1 MALWQ
6 ERTVVHGA
14 AMKRTYV
21 YRATQVEKWRRFCND
36 EWTTHDDL
44 VASIL
49 GTTETNEAM
58 EFGTTIHK
66 LIEQTHSNQQ
76 PDNIADRYD
85 LQSLQHCCDLIGKD
99 ALMELPAARGVYED
113 DAIFVALRGTADA
126 VIGTTIVD
134 FKTTLGSITERK
146 IQSYQDSMQ
155 WRCYLW
161 LFSCYTFQFV
171 IHQWIESNGVYA
183 IANQEVVQCDA
194 YEGMADEVQRNVMQ
208 LHNYCMH
215 HGIWD
220 LKDQHTTTVESDNAL

>member
-1 MALWQ
+1 
-6 ERTVVHGA
+6 
-14 AMKRTYV
+14 MKQTYI

-49 GTTETNEAM
+49 STTETNEAM

-66 LIEQTHSNQQ
+66 LIEQTHANQQ
-76 PDNIADRYD
+76 PENIAARYD
-85 LQSLQHCCDLIGKD
+85 LGSLQHCCDLIGND
-99 ALMELPAARGVYED
+99 ALLEMPAARVVHED
-113 DAIFVALRGTADA
+113 DASIVALRGTADA

-146 IQSYQDSMQ
+146 IQSYQESMQ

-161 LFSCYTFQFV
+161 LFTASTFYFV
-171 IHQWIESNGVYA
+171 IHQWVQSNGVYA

-220 LKDQHTTTVESDNAL
+220 LKDQHTTTVENDNAL